1 MSGSRGKARAKFRVG
16 QVAIALEDGLPRKIT
31 KAASGMFHCEPGM
44 ELQFWFRPS
53 QLRSLTAREIGPP
66 RKGRR

>member
-31 KAASGMFHCEPGM
+31 KAASGMFH
-44 ELQFWFRPS
+44 
-53 QLRSLTAREIGPP
+53 
-66 RKGRR
+66 